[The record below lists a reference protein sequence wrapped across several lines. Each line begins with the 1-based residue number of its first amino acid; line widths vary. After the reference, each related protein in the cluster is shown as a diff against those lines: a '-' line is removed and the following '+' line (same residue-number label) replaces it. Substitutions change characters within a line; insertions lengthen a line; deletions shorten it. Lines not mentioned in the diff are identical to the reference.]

1 MAINLWSSRE
11 ASRVRATLQKTEPA
25 RLKALGETIDTS
37 LVLCLLQSRKQ
48 TEEQLSGCFYK
59 YLEGSVHS

>member
-1 MAINLWSSRE
+1 MA
-11 ASRVRATLQKTEPA
+11 LQKTEPA